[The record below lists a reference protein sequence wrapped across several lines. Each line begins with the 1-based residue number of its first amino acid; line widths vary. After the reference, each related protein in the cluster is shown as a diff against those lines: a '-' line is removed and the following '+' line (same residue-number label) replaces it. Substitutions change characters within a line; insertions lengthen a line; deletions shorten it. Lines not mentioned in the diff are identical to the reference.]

1 MALRIAVDTMHI
13 VGILSDERYMP
24 VAEAIDTEK
33 IMAVISTISLT
44 ELIKLLG
51 NYDLERARTTIM
63 LIKSSKI
70 DIRPVDTAVAE
81 KAGEMRLKY
90 PIPTADSI
98 IGATGIISKAAH
110 IFTSDHHYNSISS
123 LIKPIDIK
131 KLLKLI
137 KKL

>member
-24 VAEAIDTEK
+24 VAEAIDTGK

-51 NYDLERARTTIM
+51 KYDPNKARATIK

-70 DIRPVDTAVAE
+70 DIRPVDTSIAE

-90 PIPTADSI
+90 DIPTADSI

-110 IFTSDHHYNSISS
+110 IFTSDHHFNSISS
-123 LIKPIDIK
+123 LIKPIDINRM
-131 KLLKLI
+131 LKLI

>member
-1 MALRIAVDTMHI
+1 MAQRIVVDTMHI
-13 VGILSDERYMP
+13 VGILSDEMYLP
-24 VAEAIDTEK
+24 VAEAIDTGK
-33 IMAVISTISLT
+33 ILAVISTISLT
-44 ELIKLLG
+44 ELIKVLG
-51 NYDLERARTTIM
+51 KYDLEKARTTVM
-63 LIKSSKI
+63 LIKTSKI

-110 IFTSDHHYNSISS
+110 IFTSDHHFNSISS
-123 LIKPIDIK
+123 LIKPIDLNR
-131 KLLKLI
+131 LLKLI